1 MWNESNVL
9 TIIAL
14 NKCNKKPK
22 SVSLLVDHHL
32 KLTWKDRKVFDQ
44 KYILLGV
51 KYWRKE
57 QEIAFFC
64 IFWLQPNFLA
74 QNSTIQYNNTHTVPF
89 RHMMLLFM
97 QCNEKCIFFSFFFK
111 NIFSSTIHFFFPC
124 VFHILEDPR
133 TEIITPPSHKYFTW
147 LANHEMFNHKTVI
160 KIFFIFSNNKMLT
173 EELRQK
179 KKKKAGKNGKKPN
192 WFVDRGLTAVT
203 VKHGSLALN
212 QCQPPTKSLC
222 SLDEKQSRRTPS

>member
-1 MWNESNVL
+1 MWNESNAL

-97 QCNEKCIFFSFFFK
+97 QCNEKCIFFSFFFLRTYFPVLYT
-111 NIFSSTIHFFFPC
+111 FSSH
-124 VFHILEDPR
+124 VFSISWRIQGQKSSLPPHINTLRDWQIMR
-133 TEIITPPSHKYFTW
+133 CSIT
-147 LANHEMFNHKTVI
+147 
-160 KIFFIFSNNKMLT
+160 
-173 EELRQK
+173 RQ
-179 KKKKAGKNGKKPN
+179 
-192 WFVDRGLTAVT
+192 L
-203 VKHGSLALN
+203 
-212 QCQPPTKSLC
+212 
-222 SLDEKQSRRTPS
+222 